1 MVVTA
6 AVQNRKAEAEAP
18 DPESLFFGRRSKGT
32 GPCAIIMNDLEGGFT
47 VPETE
52 VKEKI
57 TDTAEAA
64 DEKIK
69 NPAPKKT
76 RRPRTNPDGTP
87 VERQTRKP
95 RAHKEAAD
103 GTSRSGAEGNGTHK
117 KRSGSSKKGAR
128 GKAAATAEVV
138 TAQET
143 DHAAPAMTPA
153 SAAATETPAAETT
166 PVTMNAEPK
175 AAEETVSQETRP
187 QEEVKPA
194 EDKAAESVSDHP
206 AEEVAPAAAP
216 ESEKAEEVPPEAP
229 EEAKETA
236 AESEADD
243 SEPAGPA
250 VSDEAEPA
258 GEAAATAA
266 VEEDQPEVSAKEEAD
281 DSEKE
286 AVPAASDEAEPAGE
300 AAATAVVEEDQA
312 EVPAK
317 EVEQSKPEETDDTK
331 SETASAAA
339 EGTKMPKK
347 EPQIPF
353 QQTVRFANV
362 EERDFEPKIVREL
375 DSEPAKTSVLKG
387 LYDPI
392 SNMLAQASTDAH
404 SDWKYALFRILLKYG
419 IIAFFFVYV
428 LQGKLNTD
436 SFSFARMPFTDAVS
450 LWFRIVALGTITEYA
465 GACLKMFLG
474 SFRFSLSNLL
484 RLVDISCES
493 AWFLTLLYSLAALAM
508 DGSIYFSFVIA
519 MTAVSGSVL
528 LHAISYE
535 YTFQCG
541 RRRSVLACVCTAL
554 LTALLVGLWIRLF
567 GGDLIRIVN
576 SFITL

>member
-87 VERQTRKP
+87 VKRQTRKP

-175 AAEETVSQETRP
+175 AAEETASQETRP

-266 VEEDQPEVSAKEEAD
+266 VEEDQ
-281 DSEKE
+281 
-286 AVPAASDEAEPAGE
+286 
-300 AAATAVVEEDQA
+300 A

-339 EGTKMPKK
+339 EETKMPKK

>member
-1 MVVTA
+1 
-6 AVQNRKAEAEAP
+6 
-18 DPESLFFGRRSKGT
+18 
-32 GPCAIIMNDLEGGFT
+32 MNDLEGGFT

-69 NPAPKKT
+69 NPAPKKA

-87 VERQTRKP
+87 VKRQTRKP

-117 KRSGSSKKGAR
+117 KRSGSSKKGSR

-153 SAAATETPAAETT
+153 SAAATETPTAETT

-300 AAATAVVEEDQA
+300 AAATAAVEEDQA

-339 EGTKMPKK
+339 EETKMPKK

-554 LTALLVGLWIRLF
+554 LTALLVGLWIRLL

>member
-1 MVVTA
+1 
-6 AVQNRKAEAEAP
+6 
-18 DPESLFFGRRSKGT
+18 
-32 GPCAIIMNDLEGGFT
+32 MNDLEGGFT

-87 VERQTRKP
+87 VKRQTRKP
-95 RAHKEAAD
+95 RTHKEAAD
-103 GTSRSGAEGNGTHK
+103 GTSRSGAEGNGPHK
-117 KRSGSSKKGAR
+117 KRSGSSKKGTR
-128 GKAAATAEVV
+128 GKAAAAAEVV

-153 SAAATETPAAETT
+153 PAAATETPAAETT
-166 PVTMNAEPK
+166 PVTMDAEPK
-175 AAEETVSQETRP
+175 AAEETVLQG
-187 QEEVKPA
+187 EVKPA

-206 AEEVAPAAAP
+206 AEEAAPAAAP
-216 ESEKAEEVPPEAP
+216 ESEKTEEVPPEAP

-250 VSDEAEPA
+250 ASDETEPA

-266 VEEDQPEVSAKEEAD
+266 
-281 DSEKE
+281 
-286 AVPAASDEAEPAGE
+286 
-300 AAATAVVEEDQA
+300 VEEDQA

-339 EGTKMPKK
+339 EETKMPKK

-519 MTAVSGSVL
+519 MAAVSGSVL

>member
-1 MVVTA
+1 
-6 AVQNRKAEAEAP
+6 
-18 DPESLFFGRRSKGT
+18 
-32 GPCAIIMNDLEGGFT
+32 MNDLEGGFT

-87 VERQTRKP
+87 VKRQTRKP

-117 KRSGSSKKGAR
+117 KRSGSSKKGSR

-175 AAEETVSQETRP
+175 VAEETVSQETRP

-216 ESEKAEEVPPEAP
+216 GSEKAEEVPPEAP

-300 AAATAVVEEDQA
+300 AAATAAVEEDQA

-339 EGTKMPKK
+339 EETKMPKK

>member
-1 MVVTA
+1 M
-6 AVQNRKAEAEAP
+6 
-18 DPESLFFGRRSKGT
+18 
-32 GPCAIIMNDLEGGFT
+32 
-47 VPETE
+47 PETE

-69 NPAPKKT
+69 NPAPKKA

-87 VERQTRKP
+87 VKRQTRKP

-175 AAEETVSQETRP
+175 VAEETVSQETRP

-216 ESEKAEEVPPEAP
+216 GSEKAEEVPPEAP

-300 AAATAVVEEDQA
+300 AAATAAVEEDQA

-339 EGTKMPKK
+339 EETKMPKK

>member
-1 MVVTA
+1 
-6 AVQNRKAEAEAP
+6 
-18 DPESLFFGRRSKGT
+18 
-32 GPCAIIMNDLEGGFT
+32 MNDLEGGFT

-87 VERQTRKP
+87 VKRQTRKP

-117 KRSGSSKKGAR
+117 KRSGSSKKGSR

-175 AAEETVSQETRP
+175 AAEETASQETRP

-266 VEEDQPEVSAKEEAD
+266 VEEDQ
-281 DSEKE
+281 
-286 AVPAASDEAEPAGE
+286 
-300 AAATAVVEEDQA
+300 A

-339 EGTKMPKK
+339 EETKMPKK

>member
-1 MVVTA
+1 M
-6 AVQNRKAEAEAP
+6 
-18 DPESLFFGRRSKGT
+18 
-32 GPCAIIMNDLEGGFT
+32 
-47 VPETE
+47 PETE

-87 VERQTRKP
+87 VKRQTRKP

-138 TAQET
+138 TAQKT
-143 DHAAPAMTPA
+143 DHAASAMTPA
-153 SAAATETPAAETT
+153 PAAATQTPAAETT
-166 PVTMNAEPK
+166 PVTMDAEPK
-175 AAEETVSQETRP
+175 AAEETASQETRP

-266 VEEDQPEVSAKEEAD
+266 VEEDQ
-281 DSEKE
+281 
-286 AVPAASDEAEPAGE
+286 
-300 AAATAVVEEDQA
+300 A

-339 EGTKMPKK
+339 EETKMPKK

>member
-1 MVVTA
+1 
-6 AVQNRKAEAEAP
+6 
-18 DPESLFFGRRSKGT
+18 
-32 GPCAIIMNDLEGGFT
+32 MNDLEGGFT

-87 VERQTRKP
+87 VKRQTRKP
-95 RAHKEAAD
+95 RTHKEAAD
-103 GTSRSGAEGNGTHK
+103 GTSRSGAEGNGPHK
-117 KRSGSSKKGAR
+117 KRSGSSKKGTR
-128 GKAAATAEVV
+128 GKAAAAAEVV
-138 TAQET
+138 TAQKT

-153 SAAATETPAAETT
+153 PAAATQTPAAETT
-166 PVTMNAEPK
+166 PVTMDAEPK

-194 EDKAAESVSDHP
+194 EDKAAESVSDHA
-206 AEEVAPAAAP
+206 AEEAAPAAAP
-216 ESEKAEEVPPEAP
+216 ESEKAEEVPAEAP
-229 EEAKETA
+229 VEAKETA
-236 AESEADD
+236 ADPEADG
-243 SEPAGPA
+243 SEQEAGPA
-250 VSDEAEPA
+250 ASDEAKPA
-258 GEAAATAA
+258 GEAAATA
-266 VEEDQPEVSAKEEAD
+266 
-281 DSEKE
+281 
-286 AVPAASDEAEPAGE
+286 
-300 AAATAVVEEDQA
+300 TVEEDQA

-339 EGTKMPKK
+339 EETKMPKK

-353 QQTVRFANV
+353 QQTVRFANI

-465 GACLKMFLG
+465 GACVKMFLG

-519 MTAVSGSVL
+519 MAAVSGSVL

>member
-87 VERQTRKP
+87 VKRQTRKP

-243 SEPAGPA
+243 SETAGPA
-250 VSDEAEPA
+250 V
-258 GEAAATAA
+258 
-266 VEEDQPEVSAKEEAD
+266 
-281 DSEKE
+281 
-286 AVPAASDEAEPAGE
+286 SDEAEPAGE

>member
-87 VERQTRKP
+87 VKRQTRKP

-250 VSDEAEPA
+250 VSDEAAPA

-266 VEEDQPEVSAKEEAD
+266 
-281 DSEKE
+281 
-286 AVPAASDEAEPAGE
+286 
-300 AAATAVVEEDQA
+300 VEEDQA

-339 EGTKMPKK
+339 EETKMPKK

>member
-1 MVVTA
+1 M
-6 AVQNRKAEAEAP
+6 
-18 DPESLFFGRRSKGT
+18 
-32 GPCAIIMNDLEGGFT
+32 
-47 VPETE
+47 PETE

-87 VERQTRKP
+87 VKCQTRKP

-258 GEAAATAA
+258 EEAAATAA
-266 VEEDQPEVSAKEEAD
+266 
-281 DSEKE
+281 
-286 AVPAASDEAEPAGE
+286 
-300 AAATAVVEEDQA
+300 VEEDQA

-339 EGTKMPKK
+339 EETKMPKK

-419 IIAFFFVYV
+419 IIAFFF
-428 LQGKLNTD
+428 
-436 SFSFARMPFTDAVS
+436 ARALKYKRSVFTFGAV
-450 LWFRIVALGTITEYA
+450 VAGGTILAIVIGYVVSA
-465 GACLKMFLG
+465 AFLG
-474 SFRFSLSNLL
+474 AN
-484 RLVDISCES
+484 
-493 AWFLTLLYSLAALAM
+493 
-508 DGSIYFSFVIA
+508 
-519 MTAVSGSVL
+519 
-528 LHAISYE
+528 
-535 YTFQCG
+535 
-541 RRRSVLACVCTAL
+541 
-554 LTALLVGLWIRLF
+554 
-567 GGDLIRIVN
+567 N
-576 SFITL
+576 SFIMNPAVAMMLQIFPSSGDDFGQILGGICQALSLYAIIPMIGGAIGFYLSDFTSKLSSEE

>member
-87 VERQTRKP
+87 VKRQTRKP

-250 VSDEAEPA
+250 V
-258 GEAAATAA
+258 
-266 VEEDQPEVSAKEEAD
+266 
-281 DSEKE
+281 
-286 AVPAASDEAEPAGE
+286 SDEAEPAGE

>member
-1 MVVTA
+1 M
-6 AVQNRKAEAEAP
+6 
-18 DPESLFFGRRSKGT
+18 
-32 GPCAIIMNDLEGGFT
+32 
-47 VPETE
+47 PETE

-64 DEKIK
+64 DEKIN

-87 VERQTRKP
+87 VKRQTRKA

-117 KRSGSSKKGAR
+117 KRSGSSKKATR
-128 GKAAATAEVV
+128 GKAAAAAEAV
-138 TAQET
+138 TAQKT

-153 SAAATETPAAETT
+153 PAATTQTPAAETT
-166 PVTMNAEPK
+166 PVTMDAEPK

-194 EDKAAESVSDHP
+194 EDKAAESVSDHA
-206 AEEVAPAAAP
+206 AEEAAPAAAP

-236 AESEADD
+236 AEPEADG
-243 SEPAGPA
+243 SEQEAG
-250 VSDEAEPA
+250 
-258 GEAAATAA
+258 
-266 VEEDQPEVSAKEEAD
+266 
-281 DSEKE
+281 
-286 AVPAASDEAEPAGE
+286 PAASDEAEPAGE
-300 AAATAVVEEDQA
+300 AAATAAVEEDQA

-339 EGTKMPKK
+339 EETKMPKK
-347 EPQIPF
+347 EAQIPF

-465 GACLKMFLG
+465 GACVKMFLG

-519 MTAVSGSVL
+519 MAAFSGSVL

>member
-1 MVVTA
+1 
-6 AVQNRKAEAEAP
+6 
-18 DPESLFFGRRSKGT
+18 
-32 GPCAIIMNDLEGGFT
+32 MNDLEGGFT

-87 VERQTRKP
+87 VKRQTRKP

-117 KRSGSSKKGAR
+117 KRSGSSKKGSR

-153 SAAATETPAAETT
+153 SAAATETPTAETT

-300 AAATAVVEEDQA
+300 AAATAAVEEDQA

-339 EGTKMPKK
+339 EETKMPKK

>member
-87 VERQTRKP
+87 VKRQTRKP

-117 KRSGSSKKGAR
+117 KRSGSSKKGSR

-266 VEEDQPEVSAKEEAD
+266 VEEDQ
-281 DSEKE
+281 
-286 AVPAASDEAEPAGE
+286 
-300 AAATAVVEEDQA
+300 A

-339 EGTKMPKK
+339 EETKMPKK

>member
-1 MVVTA
+1 
-6 AVQNRKAEAEAP
+6 
-18 DPESLFFGRRSKGT
+18 
-32 GPCAIIMNDLEGGFT
+32 MNDLEGGFT

-87 VERQTRKP
+87 VKRLTRKP
-95 RAHKEAAD
+95 RAHKDVAD
-103 GTSRSGAEGNGTHK
+103 GTSRSGVEGNGNHK
-117 KRSGSSKKGAR
+117 KRSGSSKKATR
-128 GKAAATAEVV
+128 GKAAAAAEAV
-138 TAQET
+138 TAQKT

-153 SAAATETPAAETT
+153 PAAATQTPAAETT
-166 PVTMNAEPK
+166 PVTMDAEPK
-175 AAEETVSQETRP
+175 AAVETVSQETRP

-194 EDKAAESVSDHP
+194 EHKAAESVSDHA
-206 AEEVAPAAAP
+206 AEEAAPAAAP
-216 ESEKAEEVPPEAP
+216 ESEKAEEVPAETPV
-229 EEAKETA
+229 EAKETA
-236 AESEADD
+236 ADPEADD

-250 VSDEAEPA
+250 ASDEAKPA

-266 VEEDQPEVSAKEEAD
+266 
-281 DSEKE
+281 
-286 AVPAASDEAEPAGE
+286 
-300 AAATAVVEEDQA
+300 VEEDQA

-339 EGTKMPKK
+339 EETKIPKK

-465 GACLKMFLG
+465 GACVKMFLG

-493 AWFLTLLYSLAALAM
+493 AWFLTLLYSLAALAI

-519 MTAVSGSVL
+519 MAAVSGSVL

>member
-1 MVVTA
+1 M
-6 AVQNRKAEAEAP
+6 
-18 DPESLFFGRRSKGT
+18 
-32 GPCAIIMNDLEGGFT
+32 
-47 VPETE
+47 PETE

-87 VERQTRKP
+87 VKRQTRKP

-117 KRSGSSKKGAR
+117 KRSGSSKKGTR
-128 GKAAATAEVV
+128 GKAAAAAEVV
-138 TAQET
+138 TAQKT
-143 DHAAPAMTPA
+143 DHAASAMTPA
-153 SAAATETPAAETT
+153 PAAATQTPAAETT
-166 PVTMNAEPK
+166 PVTMDAEPK

-194 EDKAAESVSDHP
+194 EDKAAESVSDHA
-206 AEEVAPAAAP
+206 AEEAAPAAAP

-229 EEAKETA
+229 VEAKETA
-236 AESEADD
+236 AEPEADG
-243 SEPAGPA
+243 SEQEAG
-250 VSDEAEPA
+250 
-258 GEAAATAA
+258 
-266 VEEDQPEVSAKEEAD
+266 
-281 DSEKE
+281 
-286 AVPAASDEAEPAGE
+286 PAASDEAEPAGE
-300 AAATAVVEEDQA
+300 AAAEAAVEEDQPEMPAKEEADDSEPAGPAASDEAKPAGEAAATAAVEEDQA

-331 SETASAAA
+331 SETASAAT
-339 EGTKMPKK
+339 EETKMTKK

-465 GACLKMFLG
+465 GACVKMFLG

-519 MTAVSGSVL
+519 MAAFSGSVL

>member
-18 DPESLFFGRRSKGT
+18 DLRAFFFGRRSKGT

-87 VERQTRKP
+87 VKRQTRKP

-138 TAQET
+138 TAQKT
-143 DHAAPAMTPA
+143 DHAASAMTPA
-153 SAAATETPAAETT
+153 PAAATQTPAAETT
-166 PVTMNAEPK
+166 PVTMDAEPK
-175 AAEETVSQETRP
+175 AAEETASQETRP

-266 VEEDQPEVSAKEEAD
+266 VEEDQ
-281 DSEKE
+281 
-286 AVPAASDEAEPAGE
+286 
-300 AAATAVVEEDQA
+300 A

-339 EGTKMPKK
+339 EETKMPKK

>member
-1 MVVTA
+1 M
-6 AVQNRKAEAEAP
+6 
-18 DPESLFFGRRSKGT
+18 
-32 GPCAIIMNDLEGGFT
+32 
-47 VPETE
+47 PETE

-87 VERQTRKP
+87 VKRQTRKP
-95 RAHKEAAD
+95 RTHKEAAD
-103 GTSRSGAEGNGTHK
+103 GTSRSGAEGNGPHK
-117 KRSGSSKKGAR
+117 KRSGSSKKGTR
-128 GKAAATAEVV
+128 GKAAAAAEAV
-138 TAQET
+138 TAQKT
-143 DHAAPAMTPA
+143 DHAASAMTSVP
-153 SAAATETPAAETT
+153 AAATQTPAAETT
-166 PVTMNAEPK
+166 PVTMDAEPK

-194 EDKAAESVSDHP
+194 EDKAAESVSDHA
-206 AEEVAPAAAP
+206 AEEAAPAAAP
-216 ESEKAEEVPPEAP
+216 ESEKAEEVPAETPVEAM
-229 EEAKETA
+229 ETA
-236 AESEADD
+236 ADPEVDD
-243 SEPAGPA
+243 SEPAG
-250 VSDEAEPA
+250 
-258 GEAAATAA
+258 
-266 VEEDQPEVSAKEEAD
+266 
-281 DSEKE
+281 
-286 AVPAASDEAEPAGE
+286 PAASDEAEPAGE
-300 AAATAVVEEDQA
+300 AAAEAAVEEDQPEVPAKEGEDDSEPAVPAASDEAKPAGEAAAKAAVEEDQA

-339 EGTKMPKK
+339 EETKMPKK

-465 GACLKMFLG
+465 GACVKMFLG

-519 MTAVSGSVL
+519 MAAVSGSVL

>member
-1 MVVTA
+1 M
-6 AVQNRKAEAEAP
+6 
-18 DPESLFFGRRSKGT
+18 
-32 GPCAIIMNDLEGGFT
+32 
-47 VPETE
+47 PETE

-87 VERQTRKP
+87 VKRQTRKP

-103 GTSRSGAEGNGTHK
+103 GTSRSGAEGNGNHK
-117 KRSGSSKKGAR
+117 KRSGSSKKATR
-128 GKAAATAEVV
+128 GKAAAAAEAV
-138 TAQET
+138 TAQKT

-236 AESEADD
+236 AEPEGDD

-300 AAATAVVEEDQA
+300 AAATAAVEEDQA

-339 EGTKMPKK
+339 EETKMPKK

>member
-1 MVVTA
+1 M
-6 AVQNRKAEAEAP
+6 
-18 DPESLFFGRRSKGT
+18 
-32 GPCAIIMNDLEGGFT
+32 
-47 VPETE
+47 PETE

-87 VERQTRKP
+87 VKRQTRKP

-117 KRSGSSKKGAR
+117 KRSGSSKKGSR

-300 AAATAVVEEDQA
+300 AAATAAVEEDQA

-339 EGTKMPKK
+339 EETKMPKK